1 MQMCGAATVPTTSR
15 YPWIIHPGGPRHH
28 SKSVRMQL
36 DQVDLKI
43 IQELERDARISWAEL
58 GRRVAL
64 TAPAV
69 RERVKRIERAG
80 IITGYG
86 AWIDPA
92 TVGRPIGAYIRVTTQ
107 TPGRNQRLIDFAND
121 RREVAELHALTG
133 DDSVI
138 MRVQV
143 ASLAEIEDLTNS
155 LAHFGTT
162 TTSMILS
169 SPIPWRNV
177 LDRD

>member
-1 MQMCGAATVPTTSR
+1 MRYRVGMTAATLSHFVPAPINLDPTDR
-15 YPWIIHPGGPRHH
+15 EIIR
-28 SKSVRMQL
+28 
-36 DQVDLKI
+36 
-43 IQELERDARISWAEL
+43 ELERDARIPWAEL

-69 RERVKRIERAG
+69 RERVRRMQRAG
-80 IITGYG
+80 VITGYG

-92 TVGRPIGAYIRVTTQ
+92 TLGRGIGAFIRVTTPSQ
-107 TPGRNQRLIDFAND
+107 PRHERLIEFAAE
-121 RREVAELHALTG
+121 RGEVVECHSLTG

-143 ASLAEIEDLTNS
+143 GDMAELERLTTSLS
-155 LAHFGTT
+155 HFGRT
-162 TTSMILS
+162 TTSMILA

-177 LDRD
+177 MSR